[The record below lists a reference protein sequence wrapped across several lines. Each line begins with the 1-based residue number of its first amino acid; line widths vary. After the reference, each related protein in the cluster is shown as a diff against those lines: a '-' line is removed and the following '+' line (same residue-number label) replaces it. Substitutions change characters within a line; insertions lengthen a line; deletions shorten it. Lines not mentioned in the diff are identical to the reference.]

1 MIAATTRWEIEPP
14 APEEFLHH
22 FPDVSPLL
30 IQLLYNRGLRT
41 ASEARAFLSGEYKT
55 DHPFKMKGM
64 NEAVARI
71 RQAIRA
77 GEPIAVYGD
86 FDADGITATALL
98 VTALRSLG
106 ANARPYIPDRLGE
119 SYGLNKPALTR
130 LAEDGVRLVI
140 TVDCGIRDPAEVAH
154 GNSLGMD
161 SIITDHHTAPAP
173 EDLPP
178 ARAIINPQ
186 QEGCPYPFKRLA
198 GVGVAFKLADALLR
212 VHRHGYDSNS
222 PPTDLE
228 VESLLDLVALG
239 TVADVV
245 PLRQENRLLVKKGL
259 RAINNGLARAGVRAL
274 MAEARLRRG
283 QIDAESI
290 GFGLAPRLNA
300 AGRLDS
306 AMKSCQL
313 LLSTTDEEARALAA
327 DLGQLNRERQGMTRE
342 LLEQAKAEVQSLPE
356 ERICIIAGQEYHPGI
371 VGLIAGR
378 LREEFSRPAI
388 VINVGPETSR
398 GSARSI
404 PEFHI
409 TQALDK
415 CKSLL
420 VRHGGHAMAAGFEVD
435 NSNLEALTTRLRIIA
450 REELTVEDL
459 IPTLRIDTELSPQQ
473 ITFETLD
480 LINQLAPFG
489 TDNER
494 PVFVTRG
501 LGVRQYRTVGSNRNH
516 LKLLL
521 SNGVV
526 VLDAIAFHQA
536 KHAAGEL
543 PKAIDVVYTLSRREW
558 NGRTDLQLVV
568 KDLRPSEV

>member
-14 APEEFLHH
+14 APDEFLSH
-22 FPDVSPLL
+22 FPDVPSLL
-30 IQLLYNRGLRT
+30 MQLLYNRGMHS
-41 ASEARAFLSGEYKT
+41 ASEARAFLAGEYQG
-55 DHPFKMKGM
+55 DHPFKMRGM
-64 NEAVARI
+64 NEAVARV

-106 ANARPYIPDRLGE
+106 AKARPYIPDRLGE

-130 LAEDGVRLVI
+130 LAEDGVRLLI
-140 TVDCGIRDPAEVAH
+140 TVDCGIRDAAEVAH
-154 GNSLGMD
+154 ANSLGMD
-161 SIITDHHTAPAP
+161 VIITDHHTAPAP

-327 DLGQLNRERQGMTRE
+327 DLAQLNRERQEMTRE

-450 REELTVEDL
+450 REELTAEDL

-494 PVFVTRG
+494 PVFMTRG

-543 PKAIDVVYTLSRREW
+543 PEAIDVVYTLSRREW